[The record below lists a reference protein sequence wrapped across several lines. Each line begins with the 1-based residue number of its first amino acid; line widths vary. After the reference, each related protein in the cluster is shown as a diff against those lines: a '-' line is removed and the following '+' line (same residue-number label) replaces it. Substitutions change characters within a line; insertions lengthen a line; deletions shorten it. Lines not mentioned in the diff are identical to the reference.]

1 MFKLKK
7 KDFLQVADL
16 GADEIWHLFELT
28 KDLKTRRKR
37 GEKVIPIL
45 RGKVLGM
52 LFAKPSTRTRTSFE
66 VGMLELG
73 GYAITLDA
81 GNLQVVRGET
91 MGDTGRCLSRFL
103 NGIMIRTYK
112 QEDVEVLAKNSTI
125 PVINGLTD
133 LHHPCQAL
141 ADFYTIW
148 EKRGSFKRVKMAF
161 FGDGNNVC
169 HSLMQ
174 AAVLL
179 NVEMQV
185 VTPPG
190 CQPKRTVLANLKN
203 NHKKITTT
211 TNPKVDLSNVDFV
224 YTDVWVS
231 MGEEKKRK
239 RKDVFQPYQVNEK
252 ILKKT
257 SSKVMVMHCLPAH
270 RGEEITDEVIDGPHS
285 IVWDQVENRLH
296 FQKALLA
303 ALL

>member
-1 MFKLKK
+1 
-7 KDFLQVADL
+7 
-16 GADEIWHLFELT
+16 
-28 KDLKTRRKR
+28 
-37 GEKVIPIL
+37 
-45 RGKVLGM
+45 
-52 LFAKPSTRTRTSFE
+52 
-66 VGMLELG
+66 MLELG

-103 NGIMIRTYK
+103 NGIMVRTYK

-203 NHKKITTT
+203 NHKKITIT